1 MTNDQKLSSI
11 EASFKMENLPFDS
24 ACYKRV
30 EKVLCNKITS
40 DLDAISELNK
50 KYGVPQK

>member
-30 EKVLCNKITS
+30 EKVLCNKITVA
-40 DLDAISELNK
+40 DAISKLNK